1 MYMLVVVVFAENRQ
15 NIWLCKLLLNIT
27 CKKQQRKFLL
37 CTFIYF
43 LKLSLVTELKSVKN
57 FLMDYICGRAKGK
70 LAFEIS

>member
-15 NIWLCKLLLNIT
+15 NIWLCKLLLIT

-43 LKLSLVTELKSVKN
+43 LKLSIVTELKSVKN
-57 FLMDYICGRAKGK
+57 LLMDYICGRAKGK
-70 LAFEIS
+70 IAFEIS